1 MDYETGEII
10 NQYQISTWFYRST
23 PMKIDYNDLA
33 SAMETDEN
41 YICGE
46 LLKPVETTKKLTKT
60 TDQMPDE
67 SEVSMRLMDRIL
79 YVKSD
84 YHAISQIIFSGEDH
98 TYVYDLSDKLIFSK
112 KMMLVNQEMAVPLTD
127 MSADSYDVYVVYKDE
142 FYNCGQTITIKQ

>member
-1 MDYETGEII
+1 
-10 NQYQISTWFYRST
+10 
-23 PMKIDYNDLA
+23 MKIDYNDLA

-84 YHAISQIIFSGEDH
+84 YHAISQIIFSVMMH